1 MKYFAITNLIFIFFL
16 SVSANAGLMKIG
28 SITAVLT
35 SQKTAEIQ
43 IDSGAGVQTIENVI
57 IGNKQNNCDVK
68 VTKNKLLKL
77 F

>member
-1 MKYFAITNLIFIFFL
+1 
-16 SVSANAGLMKIG
+16 MKIG